1 MENLL
6 KSLPDGF
13 QVADFKLVK
22 VIGQGG
28 FGITYLA
35 IDLNLDQE
43 VAIKE
48 YYPREFANRDSTHT
62 IHAVGNLQDKETFQ
76 WGLSRFLEEARIL
89 AKLNHPNV
97 VAVKQFFQ
105 ANGTAYLVME
115 YCVGKPLDEI
125 IRDHGPLNNEEL
137 VPILDS
143 LLDGVEHVHSN
154 DFLHRDIK
162 PANIFIRE
170 NGSPVLLDFGAAK
183 SEMTSH
189 SRSVTSLATA
199 GYAPFEQ
206 YSTKGKQGPWSDV
219 YGLAATLYRTI
230 TGIKPQDAPD
240 RILEDQV
247 VQCEKLLDGKF
258 NRNLLFAIDKAMS
271 VRPENRPQSISE
283 FKKLIYSTSN
293 SFDKQKSKTN
303 YVESGNF
310 EPKNKTIKIFAGL
323 ILILAVAGIVNLIV
337 RPLPPSSPTL
347 PESKTASVSKL
358 SEPVLDSKKPN
369 IDSNESSRASSTQIT
384 PALSSKP
391 IEQVI
396 KPKTVDEIALIE
408 FQKAFK
414 EGQLIDAEQILKKAI
429 NISSNNPKLYF
440 EMAQLLVNQKRYAE
454 ASVFITKAKTID
466 SSLSFV
472 SNKDRFISV
481 LDEITSFEKKNQY
494 DDQKNLELN
503 TSIYAILDEG
513 EQCYARKKFD
523 CAISSAN
530 NVLRLRSDNER
541 AMLLKTRAQNA
552 QKAALDSIS
561 VN

>member
-6 KSLPDGF
+6 KSLPNGF
-13 QVADFKLVK
+13 KVGGFKLER

-48 YYPREFANRDSTHT
+48 YYPREFANRDSTFT
-62 IHAVGNLQDKETFQ
+62 IHAVGNKEDRETFQ
-76 WGLSRFLEEARIL
+76 WGLSRFLDEARIL
-89 AKLNHPNV
+89 AKLDHPNV

-125 IRDHGPLNNEEL
+125 IRDHGPLSKEEL
-137 VPILDS
+137 APIFNS
-143 LLDGVEHVHSN
+143 LLDGVEHVHAN

-183 SEMTSH
+183 NEMTSH

-219 YGLAATLYRTI
+219 YGLATTVYRAI

-247 VQCEKLLDGKF
+247 IPCSTLLKGKF
-258 NRNLLFAIDKAMS
+258 ERNFLFAIDKAMA
-271 VRPENRPQSISE
+271 VRPEHRPQSISE
-283 FKKLIYSTSN
+283 FRKLIN
-293 SFDKQKSKTN
+293 SFSETFDYKNSSSKEP
-303 YVESGNF
+303 VLANF
-310 EPKNKTIKIFAGL
+310 KPQNKTIKFLVAF
-323 ILILAVAGIVNLIV
+323 ILMLAVVGIVYFFQQ
-337 RPLPPSSPTL
+337 PLP
-347 PESKTASVSKL
+347 SKL
-358 SEPVLDSKKPN
+358 PQLTTPPVNKIQERQLNPQKNSGESNSTTKETVIASTPPVAVKQLDAANKTK
-369 IDSNESSRASSTQIT
+369 T
-384 PALSSKP
+384 PA
-391 IEQVI
+391 E
-396 KPKTVDEIALIE
+396 TALIE
-408 FQKAFK
+408 FQIAFK
-414 EGQLIDAEQILKKAI
+414 EGQTSMAEQILKKAI
-429 NISSNNPKLYF
+429 DSSPNNPKLHF
-440 EMAQLLVNQKRYAE
+440 ELAQFLVNQKRYAE
-454 ASVFITKAKTID
+454 ASVAINKAKSID
-466 SSLSFV
+466 PTLGFLSS
-472 SNKDRFISV
+472 KDRFISV
-481 LDEITSFEKKNQY
+481 LGEITAFENKNQY
-494 DDQKNLELN
+494 DEQKNLELSN
-503 TSIYAILDEG
+503 SIYAILDEG
-513 EQCYARKKFD
+513 EQCFSRKRFD

-541 AMLLKTRAQNA
+541 AMLLKIRAQNA